1 MGKKEKNRGK
11 KKKEMK
17 RQKGR
22 ISYVPK
28 LGSKLIGEYS
38 IISKEPARIT
48 AGQIGSVMMTLKRK
62 MPGGTQIIPRIYGH
76 LAVTGKPLEVR
87 MGKGKGAIAKRV
99 ARIRAQTVIVEINNI
114 RAGEQYME
122 GLKAA
127 ASKLPVRVRIVKKG

>member
-1 MGKKEKNRGK
+1 
-11 KKKEMK
+11 MK

-114 RAGEQYME
+114 RAGEQKGYLE